1 MGGGLD
7 TSTSETDRLDIKAS
21 LRGDE
26 AAYGR
31 LVRRYEGEI
40 AAQMWRYTHDANTLR
55 ELVQEVFV
63 EAYHSLPRF
72 KPRAP
77 LLHWLRRIATR
88 TGYRHWKTQARE
100 RRQWVPLEAWH
111 DRAVADDPGALS
123 TSEAAEHVMAL
134 LERLPPR
141 DRMVLTLEYLEGC
154 DTRTIAERL
163 GWSQTLVKVQA
174 HRARRKLRAMLIAL
188 GYRREDHA

>member
-1 MGGGLD
+1 VD
-7 TSTSETDRLDIKAS
+7 TVTSETDRLDVEAS

-26 AAYGR
+26 AAYER

-40 AAQMWRYTHDANTLR
+40 AAQMWRYARDANTLR
-55 ELVQEVFV
+55 DLVQEVFV
-63 EAYHSLPRF
+63 EAYHSLPGF

-88 TGYRHWKTQARE
+88 TGYRYWRTQARE

-111 DRAVADDPGALS
+111 DRVTAIDPNALS
-123 TSEAAEHVMAL
+123 PSEAAEHVTAL

-141 DRMVLTLEYLEGC
+141 DRMVLTLEYIEEC

-174 HRARRKLRAMLIAL
+174 HRARRKLRTMLEEL
-188 GYRREDHA
+188 GYRRQGHA